1 MTVKFVNSDMD
12 INIYKNTE
20 ECNKN
25 LAKYL
30 IDKYLSKNK
39 NIAISGGSTP
49 IGLFKSILKLIKKE
63 SVIKSNFFWVDERCV
78 SPKSKESNYGEAN
91 RHFFSKLNI
100 DKKKIYR
107 IKGEN
112 DAEREA
118 IDYSKILNSK
128 VETINNIISLDLCLL
143 GIGED
148 GHTASIFPY
157 ELKKLNNINTC
168 VVGTNPDSGQKRVS
182 LSINQINNSKEVI
195 IQACGKGKKIV
206 VDNILSQRN
215 NYLDYPASYVKPKN
229 KKLSWYLD
237 FDSAGNYMN

>member
-20 ECNKN
+20 ECNRN

-30 IDKYLSKNK
+30 IEEYLLKNK

-49 IGLFKSILKLIKKE
+49 IGLFKSILKLIKIK

-78 SPKSKESNYGEAN
+78 SPISKESNYGEAN

-100 DKKKIYR
+100 DKNKIYR

-112 DAEREA
+112 DGEIEA
-118 IDYSKILNSK
+118 IDYSKLLNSK
-128 VETINNIISLDLCLL
+128 VKTINNIISFDLCLL
-143 GIGED
+143 GIGGD

-157 ELKKLNNINTC
+157 ELKKLINKNSC

-182 LSINQINNSKEVI
+182 LSINQINNSKEII
-195 IQACGKGKKIV
+195 IQACGEGKKIV
-206 VDNILSQRN
+206 VDNILNKKN
-215 NYLDYPASYVKPKN
+215 NYLDYPASYIKPKS

>member
-1 MTVKFVNSDMD
+1 MD

-20 ECNKN
+20 ECNRN

-30 IDKYLSKNK
+30 IEEYLLKNK

-49 IGLFKSILKLIKKE
+49 IGLFKSILKLIKIK

-78 SPKSKESNYGEAN
+78 SPISKESNYGEAN

-100 DKKKIYR
+100 DKNKIYR

-112 DAEREA
+112 DGEIEA
-118 IDYSKILNSK
+118 IDYSKLLNSK
-128 VETINNIISLDLCLL
+128 VKTINNIISFDLCLL
-143 GIGED
+143 GIGGD

-157 ELKKLNNINTC
+157 ELKKLINKNSC

-182 LSINQINNSKEVI
+182 LSINQINNSKEII
-195 IQACGKGKKIV
+195 IQACGEGKKIV
-206 VDNILSQRN
+206 VDNILNQKN
-215 NYLDYPASYVKPKN
+215 NYLDYPASYIKPKS

>member
-1 MTVKFVNSDMD
+1 MD
-12 INIYKNTE
+12 INIFKNTE
-20 ECNKN
+20 ECNRN

-30 IDKYLSKNK
+30 IEEYLLKNK

-49 IGLFKSILKLIKKE
+49 IGLFKSILKLIKIK

-78 SPKSKESNYGEAN
+78 SPISKESNYGEAN

-100 DKKKIYR
+100 DKNKIYR

-112 DAEREA
+112 DGEIEA
-118 IDYSKILNSK
+118 IDYSKLLNSK
-128 VETINNIISLDLCLL
+128 VKTINNIISFDLCLL
-143 GIGED
+143 GIGGD

-157 ELKKLNNINTC
+157 ELKKLINKNSC

-182 LSINQINNSKEVI
+182 LSINQINNSKEII
-195 IQACGKGKKIV
+195 IQACGEGKKIV
-206 VDNILSQRN
+206 VDNILSQKN
-215 NYLDYPASYVKPKN
+215 NYLDYPASYIKPKS

>member
-1 MTVKFVNSDMD
+1 MD

-20 ECNKN
+20 ECNRN

-30 IDKYLSKNK
+30 IEEYLLKNK

-49 IGLFKSILKLIKKE
+49 IGLFKSILKLIKIK

-78 SPKSKESNYGEAN
+78 SPISKESNYGEAN
-91 RHFFSKLNI
+91 RNFFSKLNI
-100 DKKKIYR
+100 DKNKIYR

-112 DAEREA
+112 DGEIEA
-118 IDYSKILNSK
+118 IDYSKLLNNK
-128 VETINNIISLDLCLL
+128 VKTINNIISFDLCLL
-143 GIGED
+143 GIGGD

-157 ELKKLNNINTC
+157 ELKKLINKNSC

-182 LSINQINNSKEVI
+182 LSINQINNSKEII
-195 IQACGKGKKIV
+195 IQACGEGKKIV
-206 VDNILSQRN
+206 VDNILSQKN
-215 NYLDYPASYVKPKN
+215 NYLDYPASYIKPKS